1 VLEAAKR
8 LVCDSTISFC
18 FVGGGSEMAK
28 VKQFAADHRLDNL
41 VCLPYQPLEH
51 LSASLSAADLH
62 LVVMGDAFV
71 GLVHPCKIYNIL
83 ELGIPFMYI
92 GADRG
97 HIVDLASGLS
107 SKYLS
112 HAVRHGDVDWV
123 VESIKTAARSG
134 TVRCPDAAAVASNRF
149 S

>member
-1 VLEAAKR
+1 
-8 LVCDSTISFC
+8 
-18 FVGGGSEMAK
+18 
-28 VKQFAADHRLDNL
+28 
-41 VCLPYQPLEH
+41 
-51 LSASLSAADLH
+51 
-62 LVVMGDAFV
+62 MGDAFV

-92 GADRG
+92 GPDRG

-149 S
+149 SSYTLMPEMAETLRSATDSGPCAAERADSIAHERA